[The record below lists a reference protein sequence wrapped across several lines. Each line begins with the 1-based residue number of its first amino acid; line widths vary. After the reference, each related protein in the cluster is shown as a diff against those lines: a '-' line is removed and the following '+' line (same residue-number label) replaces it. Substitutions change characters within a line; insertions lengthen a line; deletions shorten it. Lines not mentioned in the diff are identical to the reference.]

1 MSPAR
6 AALGAGL
13 LTTIITVTF
22 IAALVTF
29 TQSQTASAI
38 RAAFHRPGPLAETV
52 AGSIDPAQQTSAT
65 RVIRD
70 QLRQAFRDVPF
81 SLYGSLR
88 VDGLALRGTQALP
101 VSGPNHRQIATVV
114 AAQGLPSHAVLV
126 SGSWPVSPAALT
138 ARIRPDR
145 QARPG
150 AAGQPTARLQ
160 QPVPAALSAAAAA
173 QLHVTAGSTILL
185 HSPYDQETVRVH
197 VTGIFRPADPADPYW
212 QIDPLHTA
220 GVQRGGGFTTYGPLF
235 TTAAVMQTGPLAG
248 VLATWVAVPRPAGH
262 ISAAGLLPL
271 SHRLTG
277 ALSHV
282 SDSAVA
288 GHPAT
293 ASALPRLLT
302 RLSAGVLVVRSLL
315 LIGLLEL
322 LVLTGAALVLMARR
336 LAGER
341 RSETALMRARGGA
354 EGQLTALGAAEG
366 LMLVVPA
373 AVIGPMLGS
382 WLAAGVAHGWPP
394 PLSALAPPS
403 MAWTVSAAVATV
415 SLLLVLPASL
425 HAAVSPLSVAL
436 LRGRQRTV
444 GSASRAGA
452 DLALVVLAGAA
463 LWQLA
468 HTVSNFTVG
477 PDGQLSL
484 NPILVAAP
492 VLAAPACSVLI
503 LRALP
508 LASRLANRT
517 AARAR
522 RVVLPLASWSIGR
535 RPLRQAG
542 ALLITVISLVTAM
555 LALSQFRT
563 GQQTAQDLATFSTG
577 SDYRL
582 DLTDGA
588 LPPGQAGR
596 LAALPGAAVSMP
608 VLRTTTTIS
617 DNAITVSV
625 LGLTAAQAPSVVLMR
640 QDLSAQPVAALSRKI
655 APAAAAGAAG
665 PPRSLAAPGAVL
677 PGRPQRAEITA
688 TLSPVRGLTFPLL
701 QLQLRDSAGIYYDV
715 TAGALPADGR
725 PHRLIAPIA
734 LGGHAAYPLHLAG
747 VQLTFAPPGSLLR
760 HGTLRVG
767 AIRLAATAR
776 GPFPASAR
784 PVRGLLPAASTRF
797 DAGPNSTPQGASLAE
812 ISWLHRTAVLPVI
825 ATRAFLAASHQR
837 VGSVVSL
844 PVANQPTKMRI
855 VAAVS
860 AFPTL
865 PPGDPGLIM
874 DGGPLQQNLL
884 VAGVPPL
891 PATQWWVRSARAQQ
905 LPVAVP
911 GLQVTS
917 RAAATAALTGSLFDQ
932 DVREALAAVAL
943 AAVLL
948 AIAGFALTA
957 AATRERKPELALLDV
972 LGMPP
977 GQLRRMLC
985 TEQVLMAVPSA
996 VTGLLLGALL
1006 AHLIVPSLT
1015 ITPTGG
1021 IPALPV
1027 QVQIPWAIAVIIAAV
1042 IAAFPVLIAPLAAR
1056 TGETISVL
1064 RQGAQE

>member
-1 MSPAR
+1 VIGRRAPFLIKRMSPAR

-22 IAALVTF
+22 VAALVTF
-29 TQSQTASAI
+29 TSAQTASAI
-38 RAAFHRPGPLAETV
+38 RAAFSRPGPLAETV

-70 QLRQAFRDVPF
+70 QLRLAFRDVPF

-88 VDGLALRGTQALP
+88 VDGLALRGAQALP
-101 VSGPNHRQIATVV
+101 VSGANHRQIATVV
-114 AAQGLPSHAVLV
+114 AAQALSSHAILV
-126 SGSWPVSPAALT
+126 AGHWPVSPASVIAHT
-138 ARIRPDR
+138 
-145 QARPG
+145 RPG
-150 AAGQPTARLQ
+150 AAGQPPARLQ
-160 QPVPAALSAAAAA
+160 QPVPAALSANAAA
-173 QLHVTAGSTILL
+173 QLHVTAGSVIKL
-185 HSPYDQETVRVH
+185 HSPYDQQMVRVQ
-197 VTGIFRPADPADPYW
+197 VTGIFRPADAADPYW

-235 TTAAVMQTGPLAG
+235 TTSAVMQTGPLAG

-262 ISAAGLLPL
+262 VSAAELLPL
-271 SHRLTG
+271 SSRLSG

-282 SDSAVA
+282 SKSAEV
-288 GHPAT
+288 GHPIT
-293 ASALPRLLT
+293 TSSLPQLLS
-302 RLSAGVLVVRSLL
+302 RLSAGVIVVRSLL

-322 LVLTGAALVLMARR
+322 LVLTAAALVLMARR

-354 EGQLTALGAAEG
+354 ERQLTVLGAAEG
-366 LMLVVPA
+366 LLLVVPA

-382 WLAAGVAHGWPP
+382 WLAAGVAHGWPA
-394 PLSALAPPS
+394 PLSALEPPS
-403 MAWTVSAAVATV
+403 MAWTVSFAVAGM
-415 SLLLVLPASL
+415 SLLLMLPASL
-425 HAAVSPLSVAL
+425 RAAVSPLSVAL
-436 LRGRQRTV
+436 LRGRQQAV
-444 GSASRAGA
+444 GLASRAGA
-452 DLALVVLAGAA
+452 DLALVALAATA

-468 HTVSNFTVG
+468 HTASNFTVSET
-477 PDGQLSL
+477 GQVSL

-508 LASRLANRT
+508 LASRLANRV

-555 LALSQFRT
+555 LALSQFQT
-563 GQQTAQDLATFSTG
+563 GQKTAQDLATFSTG

-582 DLTDGA
+582 DLTDGP
-588 LPPGQAGR
+588 LPPGQAG
-596 LAALPGAAVSMP
+596 LVAALPGPATSMP
-608 VLRTTTTIS
+608 VLRTSAAFS
-617 DNAITVSV
+617 DSGTVVSV
-625 LGLTAAQAPSVVLMR
+625 LGLTAAQAPSAVLMR
-640 QDLSAQPVAALSRKI
+640 PDLSGQPLATLSAMI
-655 APAAAAGAAG
+655 APAPVTGNTAA
-665 PPRSLAAPGAVL
+665 GAVL

-701 QLQLRDSAGIYYDV
+701 QLQVRDRAGVYYDV
-715 TAGALPADGR
+715 IAGTLRADGR
-725 PHRLIAPIA
+725 PHTLIAPLA
-734 LGGHAAYPLHLAG
+734 LGGHAAYPLRLAG
-747 VQLTFAPPGSLLR
+747 VQLTFAPPHGRLR
-760 HGTLRVG
+760 VGTLRAG
-767 AIRLAATAR
+767 KIRLAATAR

-784 PVRGLLPAASTRF
+784 PVRGLLPAAAVRF
-797 DAGPNSTPQGASLAE
+797 QAGPNGTPQGASVAE
-812 ISWLHRTAVLPVI
+812 ISWLRRTAVLPAI

-837 VGSVVSL
+837 VGSLINL
-844 PVANQPTKMRI
+844 PVGGQPVRMRI
-855 VAAVS
+855 VASVS
-860 AFPTL
+860 AFPTI
-865 PPGDPGLIM
+865 PPGDPGLIV
-874 DGGPLQQNLL
+874 DGGPVQQNLMT
-884 VAGVPPL
+884 AGLPPL
-891 PATQWWVRSARAQQ
+891 PAAQWWVRTAHALRIRGAI
-905 LPVAVP
+905 P
-911 GLQVTS
+911 GLQVTG
-917 RAAATAALTGSLFDQ
+917 RAAVAAATTGSLFDQ
-932 DVREALAAVAL
+932 DVAEALAAVAL

-957 AATRERKPELALLDV
+957 AATRERKPELALLDA
-972 LGMPP
+972 LGMPR

-985 TEQVLMAVPSA
+985 TEQLLMAVPSA
-996 VTGLLLGALL
+996 ATGLLLGLLL

-1027 QVQIPWAIAVIIAAV
+1027 LVQIPWTAAALIAAIIAV
-1042 IAAFPVLIAPLAAR
+1042 FPVLIAPLAAR
-1056 TGETISVL
+1056 TGDTIAVL